1 MKSSVGSPNPVRV
14 GAASCR
20 ERAAKRPRQSRA
32 NNTSNSYTAS
42 PAKSINLPHSSAVIR
57 PMMRMAW

>member
-1 MKSSVGSPNPVRV
+1 MKSSVGSSNPIRV

-20 ERAAKRPRQSRA
+20 ERAAKRPLLSRA
-32 NNTSNSYTAS
+32 NNTSNSYPAS

-57 PMMRMAW
+57 PMMRMA